1 MFYGCN
7 SLISL
12 PYISE
17 WKTSNLFS
25 NSNMFDNCYSLISL
39 PDLSNW
45 KEAKVNDRIGNLF
58 GFYY

>member
-7 SLISL
+7 SLIL
-12 PYISE
+12 LTNISE

-39 PDLSNW
+39 PDLLNLE
-45 KEAKVNDRIGNLF
+45 KTKVNDRIGNNF